1 MKFEWDQQKNQA
13 NIAKHGID
21 FTDAPRVFNLPLRI
35 SLDER
40 QDYGEDRWIGLGIL
54 DGRFVVV
61 IFTEPNEQTIRIISL
76 RKALPYERKRY
87 EQFLKDELGQ
97 S

>member
-1 MKFEWDQQKNQA
+1 MKFEWDQQKNRT
-13 NIAKHGID
+13 NVEKHNLN
-21 FTDAPRVFNLPLRI
+21 FADAPKVFRLPLRI

-40 QDYGEDRWIGLGIL
+40 QDYGEDWWIGIGIL
-54 DGRFVVV
+54 DGRVVV
-61 IFTEPNEQTIRIISL
+61 VVFTEPNEQTIRIISL

-87 EQFLKDELGQ
+87 EQYLRDELGE

>member
-13 NIAKHGID
+13 NIAKHDLD
-21 FTDAPRVFNLPLRI
+21 FGDALRIFRLPLRI

-40 QDYGEDRWIGLGIL
+40 ENYGEDRWIGIGIL
-54 DGRFVVV
+54 DGRVVV
-61 IFTEPNEQTIRIISL
+61 VVFTEPNEQTIRIISL
-76 RKALPYERKRY
+76 RKALPYERKCY
-87 EQFLKDELGQ
+87 EQYLKDELGE